1 MIGEG
6 FFAQRSGAAQM
17 NTRNLY
23 YEVKFKI
30 SFIEYVEQ
38 KGKKTPGKCKEQEEG
53 PKSGKHKKEG
63 K

>member
-30 SFIEYVEQ
+30 SFIEYVE
-38 KGKKTPGKCKEQEEG
+38 
-53 PKSGKHKKEG
+53 
-63 K
+63 